1 MEQEE
6 AECIVEEET
15 NKNEN
20 FKSIA
25 IKNLH
30 AKGQKVL
37 QESPKLQTS
46 DIVIEE
52 EEAGAFNFLEIG
64 QQGGLALEFQDKRN
78 AATGYAL
85 WSQAMLQGEN
95 ARTVFDKSKDLTQSY
110 MKDGVPLFQS
120 QLQE

>member
-25 IKNLH
+25 HKNLPT
-30 AKGQKVL
+30 KRQKVL
-37 QESPKLQTS
+37 QESPKLQT

-52 EEAGAFNFLEIG
+52 EEAGAFNFLEIE